1 MQRELQRMEVLE
13 VGCVRPRKVHADQR
27 DVLERGEGVVE
38 DDDGST
44 VGGEVE
50 VLSCAIVLE
59 MIELQSLQ
67 SRCRPTGGQRLACDK
82 FAFIGANLQKI
93 VERLGPSVV
102 AECMLAKKAPNM
114 FHMKKSGGQ
123 NIPSSGK
130 HAIERHAV

>member
-82 FAFIGANLQKI
+82 LAFIGANLQK
-93 VERLGPSVV
+93 
-102 AECMLAKKAPNM
+102 KN
-114 FHMKKSGGQ
+114 
-123 NIPSSGK
+123 
-130 HAIERHAV
+130 